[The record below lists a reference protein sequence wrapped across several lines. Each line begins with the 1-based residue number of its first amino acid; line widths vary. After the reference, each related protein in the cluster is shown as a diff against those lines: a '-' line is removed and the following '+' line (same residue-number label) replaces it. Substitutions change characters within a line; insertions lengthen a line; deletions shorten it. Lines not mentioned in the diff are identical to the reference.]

1 MPEANTERREQDGD
15 EDLAADLTTTWHFLS
30 EKFAKADDSNLTVFV
45 KDMAP
50 PKVYL
55 FDEIVKHKK
64 TEDCWPNISGE
75 VAFFPSSICTT
86 NSSSQDLTL
95 SMQPLTFPGNLL
107 SIDQCLTDCLDASLK
122 SCFAVALSH

>member
-30 EKFAKADDSNLTVFV
+30 AKFAKADDSNLTVFV

-55 FDEIVKHKK
+55 FDEIAKHKK

-75 VAFFPSSICTT
+75 CEI
-86 NSSSQDLTL
+86 QDENFDLL
-95 SMQPLTFPGNLL
+95 WKLALQPVSAQARENKNNLQR
-107 SIDQCLTDCLDASLK
+107 IDRTYTS
-122 SCFAVALSH
+122 